1 MKFTHA
7 KSPFLPNIYSQQSF
21 FNLMRVY
28 LDLEQQKE
36 KMKKKGKRKEC
47 FFCHSLTALALFG
60 DTICVNRKYIFSFAF
75 LFLVLVHQ

>member
-1 MKFTHA
+1 MKFTHV
-7 KSPFLPNIYSQQSF
+7 KSPFLPNIYSEQSF

-36 KMKKKGKRKEC
+36 KMKKKENEKNI
-47 FFCHSLTALALFG
+47 FCHSLTALALFG